1 MKRCPWQ
8 TTNEIYLR
16 YHDEE
21 WGTPVHDE
29 KKHFEFLVLESAQ
42 AGLSWST
49 ILMKR
54 ENYRKAYDQFNPVK
68 VSKYDDRKI
77 RELLSN
83 AGIVRNRRKIE
94 ASINNAK
101 CFLDVQK
108 EFGSF
113 DRYIWGFVNN
123 KPIIHRLKKM
133 SETPSRTSLS
143 DEISKDLIRRG
154 FRFVGSTIIY
164 AHLQAIG
171 IVNDHLT
178 TCFRYKELCS
188 PSPSPLPPAYRQ
200 AGEGRGMPACR

>member
-8 TTNEIYLR
+8 TTNELYLK

-29 KKHFEFLVLESAQ
+29 NKHFEFLVLESAQ

-54 ENYRKAYDQFNPVK
+54 ENYRKAYDQFDPVK
-68 VSKYDDRKI
+68 VSKYNERKI
-77 RELLSN
+77 KELLSN

-94 ASINNAK
+94 ASINNAQ
-101 CFLDVQK
+101 CFRAVQK

-113 DRYIWGFVNN
+113 DRYIWGFVNGQPVIN
-123 KPIIHRLKKM
+123 RWKKI
-133 SETPSRTSLS
+133 SEIPARASLS
-143 DEISKDLIRRG
+143 DQISKDLIHRG
-154 FRFVGSTIIY
+154 FGFVGSTIIY

-171 IVNDHLT
+171 IVNDHIV

-188 PSPSPLPPAYRQ
+188 QYKRDRKA
-200 AGEGRGMPACR
+200 